1 MLSTVISG
9 GVRGISSYLMRVE
22 VDAASGLP
30 SFSMVGDVSGDTKEA
45 GERVRVVLK
54 NAGYPVPPM
63 RITVNLSPAAIRK
76 SGVSVDLPIAVGLL
90 CAMGQLEAAS
100 LADTLIIG
108 ELGLDGEVHRAR
120 GILPIVTKAAQA
132 GIRTCMVP
140 YENAMEGA
148 VVEGMRI
155 VGVRTIAEA
164 VLWLQAAEEEWD
176 SIIPPAV
183 MDVDA
188 LFARDLEESTED
200 FADVRGQLAVRRAA
214 EIAAAGFHHLL
225 LIGPPGSGKSMIAR
239 RIPGILPPLSREEAL
254 EVSAVYSVA
263 GLLDNE
269 TALITKRPFIAPHH
283 STTGPALIGGGNNPR
298 PGLLSLA
305 HRGVL
310 FLDEL
315 PEFRRETLDLLRQPL
330 EEKRVQLSR
339 TSGISSYPA
348 SIVLLCAMNPCPC
361 GYYPDRNKCRCTQSQ
376 ISRYLGHISG
386 PILDRIDICVE
397 APRVEVS
404 ELRLSRDA
412 GGESSAEIRKRVL
425 AARRIQEERFAG
437 TKLMFNS
444 QMGPEELRRFCPLNE
459 EEEKLL
465 ESLFQAMDLSARAYH
480 KVLRIAR
487 TIADLEAS
495 IKVEKKHLIEA
506 AGYRMTDSRYWAG
519 KGEGD

>member
-1 MLSTVISG
+1 
-9 GVRGISSYLMRVE
+9 
-22 VDAASGLP
+22 
-30 SFSMVGDVSGDTKEA
+30 
-45 GERVRVVLK
+45 
-54 NAGYPVPPM
+54 
-63 RITVNLSPAAIRK
+63 
-76 SGVSVDLPIAVGLL
+76 
-90 CAMGQLEAAS
+90 
-100 LADTLIIG
+100 
-108 ELGLDGEVHRAR
+108 
-120 GILPIVTKAAQA
+120 
-132 GIRTCMVP
+132 
-140 YENAMEGA
+140 
-148 VVEGMRI
+148 
-155 VGVRTIAEA
+155 
-164 VLWLQAAEEEWD
+164 
-176 SIIPPAV
+176 
-183 MDVDA
+183 
-188 LFARDLEESTED
+188 
-200 FADVRGQLAVRRAA
+200 VRRAA